1 LNQPETVLT
10 QVLTGR
16 FADGLGNIKTVPD
29 RADFDP
35 IPWQSMAVWM
45 LTQMKRWGYV
55 KGDINYKQIAEKVFL
70 LTDAKKRMT
79 ELGQKAPEGAYPKI
93 TVMGKV
99 FDAAKPEEYIKS
111 FAINKMG

>member
-1 LNQPETVLT
+1 
-10 QVLTGR
+10 
-16 FADGLGNIKTVPD
+16 
-29 RADFDP
+29 
-35 IPWQSMAVWM
+35 
-45 LTQMKRWGYV
+45 V